1 VSFVFPSFAYM
12 STKLLPPKTSNSQP
26 FSMILSW
33 TILPS
38 SRAITMA
45 HAFNTPTKVTKFD
58 YTPSSCIS
66 WNNLSAFCPWLH
78 CICPNIMVVQV
89 TTSQDGILLN
99 ISQTSSMLPHFA
111 YISTKW
117 FPSIVDHLQMIEIH
131 AKLQRL
137 ARLMWDVRFV
147 PCTNFIL

>member
-1 VSFVFPSFAYM
+1 
-12 STKLLPPKTSNSQP
+12 
-26 FSMILSW
+26 MILSW

-38 SRAITMA
+38 SRAITVA

-58 YTPSSCIS
+58 YTPSCIS

-111 YISTKW
+111 YIWTMLFPTNINSRPPSNDWNSCKTTKIGKAHVGCKVCALYQ
-117 FPSIVDHLQMIEIH
+117 FC
-131 AKLQRL
+131 
-137 ARLMWDVRFV
+137 FV
-147 PCTNFIL
+147 GCGRRRKSVPFVSP